1 MPKTTRRSVFKAL
14 LAGAVVVPLPV
25 LSAPAPNCRK
35 QVAWARGVEG
45 QRKADLGDGS
55 FLNPIV
61 AGDRPDPTVLKD
73 GDDYYMTFSSFHS
86 YPGLVIWHS
95 TDLVNWAPVGPTLH
109 KNLGDIWAV
118 DLCKHDGRYFIYIPA
133 NPTGKG
139 WSIFVI
145 WADDIAGPWSEPVDL
160 DISGSIDPGH
170 VVGED
175 GRRYLFVNG
184 IRKIRLT
191 DDGLATD
198 GELVDSYNPW
208 RYPDHW
214 ITENFAPEGPKLLWR
229 DGWLYLITAVG
240 GTAGPP
246 TGHMVIA
253 ARSRSVHGP
262 WEHCP
267 SNPLVRTQ
275 SNEEP
280 WWSRGHA
287 TVVEGPAGDWWMVY
301 HGYENGFRTL
311 GRQTLLDPVEWT
323 ADGWL
328 RAKGSDLS
336 RPLAK
341 PGGGKTSVSGYA
353 LSGGFSAKRLGVHW
367 CFHQP
372 GPNEMQRAVFKNDTL
387 RLPAAGA
394 SPTDS
399 SPLTCIVG
407 ERAYQA
413 EVTLELEGEGALTLE
428 EYTLFCEEIEEQPAW
443 RSSADKEMDYADGNQ
458 LDTELLRAQQERG
471 IPPAKED
478 LIGPAL
484 LALQGYEATIR
495 TDWRVTPN
503 GQPGGQ
509 DVADALNFKLNEAER
524 HSKADRACS
533 DAFRPQVAVGI
544 GWVEVAMT
552 GDRVAADLRRQRLVY
567 QATVAAQLLISLLLV
582 LVLLTTQAKLNCT
595 LSAVSGWPL

>member
-1 MPKTTRRSVFKAL
+1 MTTRRELFKGIA
-14 LAGAVVVPLPV
+14 AAAVVAPFSSRAADVPAAACAGKP
-25 LSAPAPNCRK
+25 
-35 QVAWARGVEG
+35 VAWASGIEG
-45 QRKADLGDGS
+45 QRKADLGDGTY
-55 FLNPIV
+55 LNPIV

-267 SNPLVRTQ
+267 NNPLVRTQ

-301 HGYENGFRTL
+301 HGYENGFHTL

-328 RAKGSDLS
+328 RAKGGDLS

-341 PGGGKTSVSGYA
+341 PGGGKASVSGYA
-353 LSGGFSAKRLGVHW
+353 LSGGFSAERLGVQW

-372 GPNEMQRAVFKNDTL
+372 GPKEMQRAVFKDGTL
-387 RLPAAGA
+387 RLAAAGA

-413 EVTLELEGEGALTLE
+413 EVTLELEGEGAEGGILLFYNHKAYVGLGFTADTVKTYQYSE
-428 EYTLFCEEIEEQPAW
+428 ELPWA
-443 RSSADKEMDYADGNQ
+443 RN
-458 LDTELLRAQQERG
+458 
-471 IPPAKED
+471 P
-478 LIGPAL
+478 
-484 LALQGYEATIR
+484 
-495 TDWRVTPN
+495 RVTRKVRVRLTN
-503 GQPGGQ
+503 DSNIITYEYSHDGG
-509 DVADALNFKLNEAER
+509 R
-524 HSKADRACS
+524 S
-533 DAFRPQVAVGI
+533 
-544 GWVEVAMT
+544 W
-552 GDRVAADLRRQRLVY
+552 
-567 QATVAAQLLISLLLV
+567 
-582 LVLLTTQAKLNCT
+582 T
-595 LSAVSGWPL
+595 LHGTRMEVSGIHHNVFGGFLSLRVGLYSTGAGAVKFSDFSYRAIKETAGA